1 MPESVIKLIESDAK
15 QILWSTEPTL
25 RTNEE
30 GTEKKSRRYK
40 KLLLPAK
47 DTTLPLPPLVPL
59 GVARLSPSS
68 RYRVLHEATVG
79 PACAL
84 GVPCPV
90 GKPGS

>member
-1 MPESVIKLIESDAK
+1 MPAQSSRSIGFLMLVGSSLTLCGIKKNCVLPCERHYSP
-15 QILWSTEPTL
+15 LS
-25 RTNEE
+25 
-30 GTEKKSRRYK
+30 SR
-40 KLLLPAK
+40 
-47 DTTLPLPPLVPL
+47 VPL

-90 GKPGS
+90 GKPSS